1 MLDIVGLDK
10 WQRGRWNL
18 RALGVGILKL
28 GFVGLMI
35 CFIACLG
42 FDFDLYFLGVGASN
56 AFWAPFEY
64 GSEICWVFCSMAGR
78 FSEEEN
84 ESKEGCGGLMI
95 RFPVVPFLLFM
106 FFTPLILDFFSCK
119 NEQYIFVCCVWVF
132 FFFSGF
138 SDLFFFVIA
147 CWLRSYL

>member
-1 MLDIVGLDK
+1 VLDIVGLDK

-84 ESKEGCGGLMI
+84 ESKEGCGGRMI

-106 FFTPLILDFFSCK
+106 FFTPSNFRIL
-119 NEQYIFVCCVWVF
+119 FVQE
-132 FFFSGF
+132 
-138 SDLFFFVIA
+138 
-147 CWLRSYL
+147 